1 MGVYKRGQNWYYEFI
16 FAGKRIK
23 ESARTTRKWVAVEAE
38 RNRRLE
44 LEKALSGVSQSNREE
59 RIRSVSDACREYLE
73 HYALNHRPKSV
84 LFAKNSLAHVVR
96 ILGTTLLPDLTETVI
111 RRYMRSRVNEGVS
124 GRSVNAEL
132 GELSRAIGQP
142 WRVLWP
148 KVRKMEERKDVGRAL
163 SPEEEARLLTEASKS
178 ASVLLPTFVRI
189 ALCTGMRC
197 GEILSLTWGQVEFT
211 SRIVFVGTSKTTAG
225 TGRAIPMNS
234 ELFATLTA
242 HAAWFTERFGEA
254 DATHFVFPFGIRI
267 PNDPTRP
274 ATTLK
279 RAWENLRD
287 RAGVSCRLHD
297 LRHTACTKLAEAG
310 VPESTML
317 AIMGHMSRQ
326 MLDRYSHIRMAAKRD
341 AVEAMTTR
349 PKAPI
354 SDGVPPK
361 STPLPESA
369 SIQ

>member
-1 MGVYKRGQNWYYEFI
+1 MAVYKVGERWYYDFI
-16 FAGKRIK
+16 LAGKRVK
-23 ESARTTRKWVAVEAE
+23 ESAKTTRKWVAIEAE

-44 LEKALSGVSQSNREE
+44 LEKALAGVTQSSREE
-59 RIRSVSDACREYLE
+59 RIRSVNDACREYLE

-84 LFAKNSLAHVVR
+84 LFAKNSLAHVTR
-96 ILGTTLLPDLTETVI
+96 LLGTTLLPDLTEGVI
-111 RRYMRSRVNEGVS
+111 RRYMRSRVDESAS
-124 GRSVNAEL
+124 GRTINAEL
-132 GELSRAIGQP
+132 GELSRAIGKP
-142 WRVLWP
+142 WSVLWP

-163 SPEEEARLLTEASKS
+163 SPEEEARLLAEATKS

-197 GEILSLTWGQVEFT
+197 GEILGLTWGQVDFAN
-211 SRIVFVGTSKTTAG
+211 RVLFVGKAKTRAG
-225 TGRAIPMNS
+225 TGRAIPMNG
-234 ELFATLTA
+234 ELFSVLAGQ
-242 HAAWFTERFGEA
+242 AAWFTERFGEA
-254 DATHFVFPFGIRI
+254 EASHFVFPFGIRI

-317 AIMGHMSRQ
+317 ALMGHMSRA
-326 MLDRYSHIRMAAKRD
+326 MLERYSHVRLAAKRE
-341 AVEAMTTR
+341 AVEAMITTQNPATSDR
-349 PKAPI
+349 VPRI
-354 SDGVPPK
+354 S
-361 STPLPESA
+361 TLPAETG